1 MVLLGTLDAFWFQEA
16 VKLTVP
22 ETLAVEALSHT
33 DFRVCALGDVFVHG
47 DIYDVW
53 STDVSGCHWC
63 LRLHQASVLSM
74 DVWCLLL
81 HQASALSMDVWCL
94 HFHQASDFDI
104 DVWCLQ
110 ESLANKL
117 KEFRLGLEWMET
129 KDLVCAPVPETEDV
143 IERGQVNPAF
153 RQEMQYF
160 RLAQAVIQEGL
171 PRVGKAMLR
180 PADYFAEMAR
190 PDKQMQKVRAKM
202 LQKKK
207 ELEQAQKARE
217 AREMRKYGKKIQQ
230 EVLRQKHQEKKAT
243 LENIKKYVKGKKK
256 NLDFLNEKGGIKN
269 RQGGI
274 SKKNKRLLK
283 DNKFG
288 FGGKK
293 RGLKQNTAASYAEP
307 YMEVSLSKPVF

>member
-1 MVLLGTLDAFWFQEA
+1 
-16 VKLTVP
+16 
-22 ETLAVEALSHT
+22 
-33 DFRVCALGDVFVHG
+33 
-47 DIYDVW
+47 
-53 STDVSGCHWC
+53 
-63 LRLHQASVLSM
+63 
-74 DVWCLLL
+74 
-81 HQASALSMDVWCL
+81 
-94 HFHQASDFDI
+94 
-104 DVWCLQ
+104 
-110 ESLANKL
+110 
-117 KEFRLGLEWMET
+117 MET

-283 DNKFG
+283 DKKFG

-307 YMEVSLSKPVF
+307 YMENAFVIKTGITTQWQATDLAPKEMTVSDMRNRRHVQLFLTWSTNAAHPVSLEPLQGTISRAN